1 MAHVVPVAPAPAPEP
16 ELSYY
21 ASIYPGKEE
30 PVDPAIA
37 SLVKKLEKL
46 LEIPVWLLIQD
57 TTNNRQ
63 DFGDID
69 YAVLSAFRKCCKN
82 IEFKKPVALLIDSPG
97 GNAHCAY
104 QIVRLF
110 QRRAN
115 RFTVIVPRYAK
126 SAATLMALAA
136 SDLVMGRDAEL
147 GPLDVQMFDP
157 EKEEMGSALNAVQS
171 LERLNAF
178 SMAAIDQLMP
188 LLLRRTGRKVDTILP
203 LVLDYVVNFVK
214 PLSEKIDAVDYT
226 KKSRELKVAE
236 QYAMRLMK
244 KEYGWAKAGDA
255 ARALVE
261 KFPTHGFVIDRDE
274 AASLESM
281 TPGEKDFFG
290 LGLRIKNR
298 DDVDDVLD
306 ELVPLLDDTILIG
319 QLREMS

>member
-1 MAHVVPVAPAPAPEP
+1 MEAHATAAALAPSPTPK
-16 ELSYY
+16 SYC
-21 ASIYPGKEE
+21 ATIYPG
-30 PVDPAIA
+30 PATAVDATIA
-37 SLVKKLEKL
+37 SSVKRLEAL
-46 LEIPVWLLIQD
+46 LEIPIWLLIQD
-57 TTNNRQ
+57 AADTRQ
-63 DFGDID
+63 DFGGID
-69 YAVLSAFRKCCKN
+69 YKVLAGFRQHCKN
-82 IEFKKPVALLIDSPG
+82 LDPKKPVGLLIDSPG
-97 GNAHCAY
+97 GDAHSAY
-104 QIVRLF
+104 QIARMF
-110 QRRAN
+110 QRRSSHL
-115 RFTVIVPRYAK
+115 TVIVPRYAK
-126 SAATLMALAA
+126 SAATLMALGA

-157 EKEEMGSALNAVQS
+157 EKEEFSSALNAVQS

-178 SMAAIDQLMP
+178 AMTAIDQVMP

-244 KEYGWAKAGDA
+244 KEYGWARAGDA

-274 AASLESM
+274 ATSWES
-281 TPGEKDFFG
+281 TVGSDRFG
-290 LGLRIKNR
+290 LGLKAKVR

-306 ELVPLLDDTILIG
+306 ELVPALDNEIVIG
-319 QLREMS
+319 QLEEMS